1 LQNSQLSALPYC
13 VLLVIT
19 IASAPVADRL
29 ISNKTLTIGAT
40 RKVFNLI
47 GTLIPAATLF
57 ALGFADGSQKDL
69 TLALLVLAVASTGLI
84 YSGSQVNLIDLAPN
98 HAGTLLGIANGS
110 STVCSILG
118 PLSVQFF
125 GSDKVKKIDIFPT
138 ISQRDRSRQI
148 QSYGGKCFGWLQGYT
163 FVVVSFLGFS
173 LRGKYS
179 GGTTP
184 RRLTR
189 KTKRRKKKIV
199 NVEIIIANKD
209 LELFVITI
217 FFVHYQLFINNT
229 WKNKGNYGKFELSDK
244 SIE

>member
-1 LQNSQLSALPYC
+1 

-125 GSDKVKKIDIFPT
+125 GSDKTDPILWRKVFWLAAGLYVCGGLFFGIFSSGEVQWWNDPEEIDT
-138 ISQRDRSRQI
+138 QNEE
-148 QSYGGKCFGWLQGYT
+148 
-163 FVVVSFLGFS
+163 
-173 LRGKYS
+173 
-179 GGTTP
+179 
-184 RRLTR
+184 
-189 KTKRRKKKIV
+189 KKKE
-199 NVEIIIANKD
+199 NC
-209 LELFVITI
+209 
-217 FFVHYQLFINNT
+217 
-229 WKNKGNYGKFELSDK
+229 
-244 SIE
+244 

>member
-1 LQNSQLSALPYC
+1 

-148 QSYGGKCFGWLQGYT
+148 QFYGGKCFGWLQGYT

-209 LELFVITI
+209 LEVFVITI
-217 FFVHYQLFINNT
+217 FLCIISCLLTTLGKTKVIMENLSYQT
-229 WKNKGNYGKFELSDK
+229 SRSNKCLSRAQYKD
-244 SIE
+244 

>member
-125 GSDKVKKIDIFPT
+125 GSDKVKKIDIFQSLNGTVP
-138 ISQRDRSRQI
+138 DRSNLMEESVLVGCRVI
-148 QSYGGKCFGWLQGYT
+148 RLWWSLFWDFLFGGST
-163 FVVVSFLGFS
+163 VVERP
-173 LRGKYS
+173 RG
-179 GGTTP
+179 
-184 RRLTR
+184 
-189 KTKRRKKKIV
+189 
-199 NVEIIIANKD
+199 D
-209 LELFVITI
+209 
-217 FFVHYQLFINNT
+217 
-229 WKNKGNYGKFELSDK
+229 
-244 SIE
+244 